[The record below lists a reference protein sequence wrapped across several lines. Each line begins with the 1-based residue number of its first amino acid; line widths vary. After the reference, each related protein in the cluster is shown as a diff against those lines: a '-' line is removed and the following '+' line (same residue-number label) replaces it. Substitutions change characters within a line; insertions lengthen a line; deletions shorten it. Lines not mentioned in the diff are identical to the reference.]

1 MFVSSYAFMIASSV
15 SAGDGA
21 ERTGLFYCSQPAD
34 CTALPCTIFAVLN
47 FIQWGAIRLCPVARF
62 KPNEVRKST
71 KKVRIIKGKQGS
83 VPSGFEAAQSF
94 ISGFKRHAAFPCP
107 VSPKRQECCRHD
119 GDYQEKCIG
128 RGRRNIPS
136 WEMKGCRAG
145 HVHRVASGRNP
156 SADPA

>member
-1 MFVSSYAFMIASSV
+1 MIASSV

-71 KKVRIIKGKQGS
+71 KKSALSKANRALCRPDSKQRNHSSAALSVTLHFHVRCHQRDKNAAGMTGIIRKNALDGEEGTSLHGK
-83 VPSGFEAAQSF
+83 
-94 ISGFKRHAAFPCP
+94 
-107 VSPKRQECCRHD
+107 
-119 GDYQEKCIG
+119 
-128 RGRRNIPS
+128 
-136 WEMKGCRAG
+136 
-145 HVHRVASGRNP
+145 
-156 SADPA
+156 